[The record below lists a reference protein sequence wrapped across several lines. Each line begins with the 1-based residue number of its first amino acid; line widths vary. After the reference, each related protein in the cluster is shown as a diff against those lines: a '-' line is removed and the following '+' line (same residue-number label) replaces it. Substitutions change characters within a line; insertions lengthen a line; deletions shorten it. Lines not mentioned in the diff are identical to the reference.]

1 MNPLIPGFS
10 FIFVAA
16 VAGGAFGLQYR
27 VQRRYAVDNTAL
39 LSLFFATIVVPLI
52 VINIVLP
59 GWMTAISAT
68 SLATLL
74 TVYLFGFG
82 WGLGAI
88 TYAFGFNLLGM
99 ALGAAMIKGMSV
111 AVGSG
116 IPLLRRWDSVALE
129 PKLLT
134 ILGIVLLLVG
144 TAISGKAGVMRERD
158 SKPDTQPEPAKG
170 GAGEP
175 VVEPGQ
181 NPAAAR
187 VVGRAVAAE
196 TQTAEQ
202 KLVPGGAKSSVFW
215 RGMTWCAFSGVLS
228 ACANLGYDYGEP
240 MQKAASHL
248 GNLELYGTLI
258 RWMPMYWGG
267 ITALLVFMGGSMLRH
282 GTWRNY
288 FARGTLRDFFVA
300 SSMGAVHFLAQIP
313 YGIGAF
319 YLGKLGTTVGFGV
332 NLGMALIVA
341 TGIGFM
347 TGEWKVASKASKR
360 TLYWG
365 IAVLLVAMG
374 VLAYANSLVQNSA

>member
-1 MNPLIPGFS
+1 MNPLIPGFG
-10 FIFVAA
+10 FIFIAA

-59 GWMTAISAT
+59 GWTTAISGAGLG
-68 SLATLL
+68 SVL

-116 IPLLRRWDSVALE
+116 IPLIRRWDSVATE

-144 TAISGKAGVMRERD
+144 TAISGKAGILRERD
-158 SKPDTQPEPAKG
+158 ARPEGGPRRGEGAAEDMPAGGVDTAAG
-170 GAGEP
+170 GA
-175 VVEPGQ
+175 
-181 NPAAAR
+181 AAGTA
-187 VVGRAVAAE
+187 GRP
-196 TQTAEQ
+196 Q
-202 KLVPGGAKSSVFW
+202 AKRTMFW
-215 RGMTWCAFSGVLS
+215 RGMWWCAFSGVLS

-240 MQKAASHL
+240 LQKAASHL
-248 GNLELYGTLI
+248 GNLEFYGTLI

-267 ITALLVFMGGSMLRH
+267 ITALVLFMGGSMLRH

-288 FARGTLRDFFVA
+288 FAPGSLRDFFVA
-300 SSMGAVHFLAQIP
+300 SSMGVVHFLAQIP

-319 YLGKLGTTVGFGV
+319 YLGKLGTTVGFGI

-341 TGIGFM
+341 SGIGFL
-347 TGEWKVASKASKR
+347 TGEWKQASRAAKR

-365 IAVLLVAMG
+365 IGVLLVAMG
-374 VLAYANSLVQNSA
+374 VLAYANSLVQSAA

>member
-1 MNPLIPGFS
+1 MNPLIPGFG
-10 FIFVAA
+10 FIFIAA

-52 VINIVLP
+52 VINLVLP
-59 GWMTAISAT
+59 GWTKAISGAG
-68 SLATLL
+68 LGAVL

-116 IPLLRRWDSVALE
+116 IPLVRRWDSVATE
-129 PKLLT
+129 PKVLT
-134 ILGIVLLLVG
+134 ILGILLLLAG
-144 TAISGKAGVMRERD
+144 TAISGKAGILRERD
-158 SKPDTQPEPAKG
+158 AQSAAG
-170 GAGEP
+170 LGAG
-175 VVEPGQ
+175 
-181 NPAAAR
+181 PAEAK
-187 VVGRAVAAE
+187 
-196 TQTAEQ
+196 TAQ
-202 KLVPGGAKSSVFW
+202 PQAKRTVFW
-215 RGMTWCAFSGVLS
+215 RGMWWCAFSGVLS

-240 MQKAASHL
+240 LQKAAAHL
-248 GNLELYGTLI
+248 GNLEFYGTLI

-267 ITALLVFMGGSMLRH
+267 ITALVLFMGGSMVRH

-288 FARGTLRDFFVA
+288 FAPGSLRDFFVA
-300 SSMGAVHFLAQIP
+300 SSMGVVHFLAQIP

-341 TGIGFM
+341 SGIGFL
-347 TGEWKVASKASKR
+347 TGEWKQASSAAKR
-360 TLYWG
+360 TLYCG
-365 IAVLLVAMG
+365 IAVLLAAMG
-374 VLAYANSLVQNSA
+374 VLAYANSLVENTT